1 MLAPTFVHVPFE
13 PASAHETHAPVQAV
27 SQHTPS
33 TQWPKAHWL
42 GAEALHA
49 SPFIFFATQVPPG
62 PLQYVPEA
70 QSPSLLQVL
79 AHAFAVHKKGAHGC
93 VLATHEP
100 PLHWPASLS
109 VDELWQVACEQ
120 VVPFAYFWQPP
131 APSHL
136 PFVPQV
142 VGPWSTQVPFGS
154 SLPASMA
161 EQVPRLPGML
171 QALHDGQVADA
182 QQTLSTQLPFVHWLF
197 DEQG

>member
-1 MLAPTFVHVPFE
+1 MPHVAVGPTTQTPSGSGAPAGTAVQRPSQPGTAQEVQVGQLA
-13 PASAHETHAPVQAV
+13 AP
-27 SQHTPS
+27 QHTPS

-136 PFVPQV
+136 PFVPQL
-142 VGPWSTQVPFGS
+142 GAP
-154 SLPASMA
+154 
-161 EQVPRLPGML
+161 
-171 QALHDGQVADA
+171 
-182 QQTLSTQLPFVHWLF
+182 
-197 DEQG
+197 